1 MGRLIRGMLAT
12 RNGGGAPEGARHTS
26 FEEREKREFI
36 YPMNEISTP
45 SAATLPLP

>member
-12 RNGGGAPEGARHTS
+12 RNGGAPEGARHTA
-26 FEEREKREFI
+26 FQERGKREFI
-36 YPMNEISTP
+36 YPMKEISTP